1 LYNLICSKAVAEVV
15 RENGGTPVM
24 TRVGHSFIKA
34 VMAETGA
41 VFGGEH
47 SGHYYFRDNY
57 RADSGS
63 IAAVV
68 VLEVLSKAG
77 LPLSELRKP
86 FDRYAMSGEIN
97 TEVKGP
103 VGTVERIA
111 GIYSRDYPE
120 AAQSRLD
127 GLTVD
132 FGDWW
137 FNVRPSN
144 TEPLVRL
151 NVEAR
156 DRASCDSHTGELL
169 ALIRQDG

>member
-1 LYNLICSKAVAEVV
+1 
-15 RENGGTPVM
+15 
-24 TRVGHSFIKA
+24 
-34 VMAETGA
+34 MAETGA

-63 IAAVV
+63 IAALS
-68 VLEVLSKAG
+68 VLEVMSKAG

-86 FDRYAMSGEIN
+86 FERYSLSGEIN
-97 TEVKGP
+97 TEVEEP
-103 VGTVERIA
+103 SGTVEAIA
-111 GIYSRDYPE
+111 E
-120 AAQSRLD
+120 LFAKEHAAAPQTRMD

-151 NVEAR
+151 NVEAADAR
-156 DRASCDSHTGELL
+156 SCQRHTDELL
-169 ALIRQDG
+169 YLIRGDD